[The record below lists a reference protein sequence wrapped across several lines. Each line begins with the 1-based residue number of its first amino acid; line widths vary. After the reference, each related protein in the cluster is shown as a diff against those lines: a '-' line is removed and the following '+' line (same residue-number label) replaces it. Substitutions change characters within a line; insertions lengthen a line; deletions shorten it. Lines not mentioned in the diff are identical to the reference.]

1 MSDAG
6 KPLVPGGGPAEPGET
21 APAEA
26 ASRPSRR
33 RARSGKSAPP
43 GRPRLGARVAAVQA
57 LFQSE
62 AGAENAEAVIQQF
75 VRHRIGAVPGE
86 EGGYED
92 GRVPQADVPLFVHI
106 VRAVARN
113 AETLDPI
120 VAGHLGAGWTLE
132 RLDPVLRALLRAASS
147 EMWGGAEPPARV
159 IINEYMDVAHG
170 FFDGAEPRF
179 CNGVLDALARHLR
192 VEEFAERPRPEA

>member
-1 MSDAG
+1 MSG
-6 KPLVPGGGPAEPGET
+6 TGEPG
-21 APAEA
+21 
-26 ASRPSRR
+26 RR
-33 RARSGKSAPP
+33 RRSVGKGAP

-62 AGAENAEAVIQQF
+62 AGGENAEAVIQQF
-75 VRHRIGAVPGE
+75 VRHRIGVLPGE
-86 EGGYED
+86 DGGYED
-92 GRVPQADVPLFVHI
+92 GRVPQADVPLFIHI

-113 AETLDPI
+113 ADTLDPI
-120 VAGHLGAGWTLE
+120 VAGHLGSGWTLD
-132 RLDPVLRALLRAASS
+132 RIDPVLRALLRAASS

-192 VEEFAERPRPEA
+192 TGEFAAGPG

>member
-1 MSDAG
+1 MSERG
-6 KPLVPGGGPAEPGET
+6 KPSRRKQPGGGKPPA
-21 APAEA
+21 
-26 ASRPSRR
+26 
-33 RARSGKSAPP
+33 

-62 AGAENAEAVIQQF
+62 AGGENAEAVIQQF
-75 VRHRIGAVPGE
+75 VHHRIGAAPGGD
-86 EGGYED
+86 GGYDD
-92 GRVPQADVPLFVHI
+92 GRVPQADVPLFIHI

-113 AETLDPI
+113 ADTLDPL
-120 VAGHLGAGWTLE
+120 VAGHLGAGWTLD

-192 VEEFAERPRPEA
+192 TGEFSAGRS